1 VTTLAGVALGL
12 LRYRRPDVDGQVLSE
27 AATCAAVAMLRGLG
41 RAGLNAHPCVGPDR
55 SDFVLPGCAIFDAI
69 RRVWPAGGVTVADRG
84 LREGMLLRM
93 MRAGLKRSEAAHRT
107 GAVAALP

>member
-1 VTTLAGVALGL
+1 
-12 LRYRRPDVDGQVLSE
+12 
-27 AATCAAVAMLRGLG
+27 
-41 RAGLNAHPCVGPDR
+41 
-55 SDFVLPGCAIFDAI
+55 
-69 RRVWPAGGVTVADRG
+69 VTVADRG